1 MDIRKYLVPGVFSI
15 VLLLYGCEYNSEEEL
30 FGEEEECADAVS
42 FTPGVEN
49 IINTNCAISGCH
61 VTGGVSPDLTSFEK
75 VKSRA
80 NSIKHETGSR
90 QMPPPSSGKS
100 LSAEEIKLIACWA
113 AQGAHHE

>member
-1 MDIRKYLVPGVFSI
+1 MFVT
-15 VLLLYGCEYNSEEEL
+15 LLYGCEYQNEQEL
-30 FGEEEECADAVS
+30 FGKEDVCADAVS

-61 VTGGVSPDLTSFEK
+61 VTGGILPDLSTYEK

-80 NSIKHETGSR
+80 NSIKNETGSR

-100 LSAEEIKLIACWA
+100 LSEEEIRLIACWA
-113 AQGAHHE
+113 EQGAPHE